1 MYARIDAREDGRVYG
16 VYSGFSQPAAD
27 VTFLDPINAEHT
39 VPQSWFGSAEP
50 MRSDIHHLFPT
61 HKDVNAARSSKP
73 FGEVTDS
80 QTDRWYATDRGGR
93 AAGRDAHSDASRR
106 SASPRTIATS
116 SNRPR
121 RRRATRRGRSSTSTR
136 CIRAGV
142 EPSSEIAADGLPVL
156 LAWHEAD
163 PPDAR
168 ERQRNERIE
177 AEQGNR
183 NPYVDH
189 PEIACRAWELP
200 C

>member
-1 MYARIDAREDGRVYG
+1 MYSRIDAREDGRVHG
-16 VYSGFSQPAAD
+16 VCSGFSQPAAD

-61 HKDVNAARSSKP
+61 HKDVNAARSAKP

-80 QTDRWYATDRGGR
+80 QTDRWYATTPAGELLVETRIPTASPERFAEDDRDEFEPLGAQKGDTARAIFYFATMYPGRGR
-93 AAGRDAHSDASRR
+93 AIER
-106 SASPRTIATS
+106 I
-116 SNRPR
+116 
-121 RRRATRRGRSSTSTR
+121 
-136 CIRAGV
+136 V
-142 EPSSEIAADGLPVL
+142 ADGLPAL
-156 LAWHEAD
+156 LAWHAAD

-168 ERQRNERIE
+168 ERQRNARVE

-189 PEIACRAWELP
+189 PAVACGAWDLP